1 MVRHTCPYPLAAWLL
16 VACATPVNYDYAS
29 LPNPTTEPYR
39 LQPGDVLHVRVF
51 RNDNITGNY
60 QVRPD
65 GSISLPLAGEIAARG
80 TTIAEVRA
88 AIVERLKKYIEDAGG
103 MTSVTLDQVRG
114 IRYSVI
120 GEVQRAGSFEVNHYV
135 TLLEALANAGGLTA
149 YAQPHALYVLRRQG
163 GQQLRIPVSY
173 TQTIKDSGRN
183 FFLLSED
190 VVVVP

>member
-1 MVRHTCPYPLAAWLL
+1 MRHTCLYPLAAWLL
-16 VACATPVNYDYAS
+16 AACATSVNYDYAG
-29 LPNPTTEPYR
+29 LPNPTNEPYR
-39 LQPGDVLHVRVF
+39 VQPGDVLQVRVF

-65 GSISLPLAGEIAARG
+65 GSVSLPLAEEIAARG
-80 TTIAEVRA
+80 STVAEVRA

-149 YAQPHALYVLRRQG
+149 YAQPDSLYVLRRQG
-163 GQQLRIPVSY
+163 GQQLKIPVSY
-173 TQTIKDSGRN
+173 AQTIKDSNRN